1 MTSYSSIST
10 RAFLGLESP
19 KVEVEIHV
27 TNGLPQLS
35 MVGLPEAAVK
45 ESRDRVRSAILSSG
59 FELPPKRITL
69 NLAPGDLPK
78 QGSRY
83 DLPIALSILAATG
96 QITLPEEINQY
107 EFYGE
112 LSLNGEIKFVS
123 GMLPSL
129 LAAKKEN
136 KINVIPTDNLSE
148 AGIVRGSTIFGAKHL
163 LEVVSFLKTQKELQ
177 LPTPQFSAE
186 PEYSEDHR

>member
-1 MTSYSSIST
+1 MKSYASILT
-10 RAFLGLESP
+10 RAFSGMNSP
-19 KVEVEIHV
+19 QVDVEIHV

-83 DLPIALSILAATG
+83 DLPIALSILSATG
-96 QITLPEEINQY
+96 QINLPENIDGY

-112 LSLNGEIKFVS
+112 LSLNGEVKFVS
-123 GMLPSL
+123 GLLPSL
-129 LAAKKEN
+129 LAAKKHN
-136 KINVIPTDNLSE
+136 KTSIIPFVNMNE
-148 AGIVRGSTIFGAKHL
+148 ASLIETRLFLVQTI
-163 LEVVSFLKTQKELQ
+163 
-177 LPTPQFSAE
+177 
-186 PEYSEDHR
+186 Y